1 MNDFLSGYNFAR
13 YSDVVFSE
21 TISENNT
28 HKTYIVD
35 EFQLDD
41 NNIVFCKTD
50 NILLL
55 FEILKDENQL
65 QNIKLITHESDYEIN
80 EELFSLKPEC
90 ISKWYALN
98 VNYKHKNLIPI
109 PIGLANDYCK
119 ITLKYEDLLRIGD
132 CEKLLYINHRN
143 STYSQSR
150 SWIYDYFENNDWCT
164 VDQPNLSLGEYK
176 TQLDRHRFILCPRGN
191 GIDTHRLWES
201 LYHGIIPIVET
212 HIQYKCLK
220 DLPAIVVNSFK
231 EITEEFLT
239 IKIDNF
245 SQKKFNM
252 NKLKTSWWI
261 ECIKKDLLNNG

>member
-13 YSDVVFSE
+13 QSDVVFSE
-21 TISENNT
+21 TISENKT

-35 EFQLDD
+35 SFELDD
-41 NNIVFCKTD
+41 GDIIFCKID
-50 NILLL
+50 NVLKL
-55 FEILKDENQL
+55 FEILKNEEEL
-65 QNIKLITHESDYEIN
+65 KNIKLITHEGDYSVTS
-80 EELFSLKPEC
+80 ELFALKPKC
-90 ISKWYALN
+90 ISKWYAQN
-98 VNYKHKNLIPI
+98 VDYEHENLIAI
-109 PIGLANDYCK
+109 PIGLANDYCS
-119 ITLKYEDLLRIGD
+119 ITLKYDKLIREGNPS
-132 CEKLLYINHRN
+132 KLLYINNRIEN
-143 STYSQSR
+143 YQGR
-150 SWIYDYFENNDWCT
+150 RWICEYFETNNWCT
-164 VDQPNLSLGEYK
+164 VDPPNLSLEQYK
-176 TQLDRHRFILCPRGN
+176 TQLDNHRFILCPRGN

-239 IKIDNF
+239 IEMDNF

-252 NKLKTSWWI
+252 DKLKTSWWI